1 MERRDFIKNGAFTA
15 AGLTILP
22 TGSLF
27 ASSDSGKVRVGYIGV
42 GARGMSHISEGA
54 LRDDVEI
61 VAICDTQE
69 SSLKIC
75 RNFIAKKGRP
85 AEAAEMGA

>member
-1 MERRDFIKNGAFTA
+1 M
-15 AGLTILP
+15 
-22 TGSLF
+22 
-27 ASSDSGKVRVGYIGV
+27 

-61 VAICDTQE
+61 AAICDIQE

-75 RNFIAKKGRP
+75 REFIAKKGKP
-85 AEAAEMGA
+85 AVKVIFGTTNLC

>member
-1 MERRDFIKNGAFTA
+1 MERRNFIKSGALAA
-15 AGLTILP
+15 AGFTILP
-22 TGSLF
+22 TGTLF
-27 ASSDSGKVRVGYIGV
+27 AKDTKKVRLGYIGV
-42 GARGMSHISEGA
+42 GARGMSHISEGC

-75 RNFIAKKGRP
+75 REFNSIVQ
-85 AEAAEMGA
+85 